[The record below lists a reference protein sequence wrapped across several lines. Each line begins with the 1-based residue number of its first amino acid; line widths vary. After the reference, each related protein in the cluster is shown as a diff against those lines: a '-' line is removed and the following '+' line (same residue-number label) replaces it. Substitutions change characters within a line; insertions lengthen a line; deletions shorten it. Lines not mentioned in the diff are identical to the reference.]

1 MCDCYQGL
9 GMDGVV
15 HDTGQDR
22 TSPSE
27 AERVDDAEGRVVHH
41 LVLVSVAVLPKAVR
55 MTLG

>member
-1 MCDCYQGL
+1 MEV
-9 GMDGVV
+9 VV

-41 LVLVSVAVLPKAVR
+41 LVLVSVAVLSKVVR
-55 MTLG
+55 TALG